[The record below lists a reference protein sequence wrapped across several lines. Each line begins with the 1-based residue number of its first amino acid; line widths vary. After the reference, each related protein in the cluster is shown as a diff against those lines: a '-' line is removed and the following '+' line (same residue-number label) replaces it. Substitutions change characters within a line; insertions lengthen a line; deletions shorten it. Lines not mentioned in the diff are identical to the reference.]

1 LFVATFSKSLLSK
14 SLMCNLDRG
23 NLRAVAIIKVE
34 CMDFLILYQ
43 ENPVHIAGMEY
54 GIEVVKYMW

>member
-1 LFVATFSKSLLSK
+1 
-14 SLMCNLDRG
+14 MRNLDRG

-54 GIEVVKYMW
+54 GIEVVKYIW